1 MTLRFGAHSPRM
13 RTLVPLSIPAS
24 IFLLILPLIGCGRTS
39 SGADAEPGPLD
50 VRKIYF
56 MFHPVCWQTAGL
68 DPPPGDWDEHSPYS
82 RPVWDATYRK
92 ELEVNRLQKDLMS
105 RMKRDEVLLLFPI
118 GDKTP
123 MLELQDYASRTLG
136 RRAILVDRE
145 LKQPP
150 AEWRKL
156 DHPLERFLSEPDLPG
171 RDEFLDGVPA
181 EIREELAA
189 EIREA
194 IDEAG
199 AVAATWNPAVLEVL
213 YFSRLAASD
222 IRNEFRKRN
231 LRFDAATTQGV
242 AFGEGFEQ
250 CAMTYKQMLVPYLGL
265 QTPVDNRY
273 DLSVSGASFLMG
285 SRFRERVDLDPNLRL
300 YLWEATG
307 GRLVGLYTRA
317 WCRLKDPLLYAR
329 IPVRGLDLQVREVHG
344 KLCWPEPDAPELAL
358 DSEGGELK
366 LPVYNG
372 IRRDFDWYGV
382 VNTAE
387 DACYV
392 IARNMTYGEF
402 RRLLVDAR
410 ISR

>member
-1 MTLRFGAHSPRM
+1 MTSLLGAHSPRLQ
-13 RTLVPLSIPAS
+13 TLLRLSILVAM
-24 IFLLILPLIGCGRTS
+24 LPLIGCGWTY
-39 SGADAEPGPLD
+39 SGADAGSGPLD

-68 DPPPGDWDEHSPYS
+68 DPPPGNWDEHSPYS

-92 ELEVNRLQKDLMS
+92 ELEVNRLQKELMS
-105 RMKRDEVLLLFPI
+105 KMEPDEVLLLFPI
-118 GDKTP
+118 GDKAP
-123 MLELQDYASRTLG
+123 MLELQEYARRTLG
-136 RRAILVDRE
+136 RRAILVDRK

-150 AEWRKL
+150 VEWRKL
-156 DHPLERFLSEPDLPG
+156 DHPLERFLGDPDLPG
-171 RDEFLDGVPA
+171 RAAFLEGVPPP
-181 EIREELAA
+181 IQKELEA

-222 IRNEFRKRN
+222 IRSEFRERN
-231 LRFDAATTQGV
+231 LRYDPATTRGV

-265 QTPVDNRY
+265 QTPVENRY

-285 SRFRERVDLDPNLRL
+285 SRFRERVDLDSNLRL
-300 YLWEATG
+300 YLWEGTG
-307 GRLVGLYTRA
+307 NRLVGLYTRA

-329 IPVRGLDLQVREVHG
+329 IPVQDLELQVREVHG
-344 KLCWPEPDAPELAL
+344 KLCWPEPAAPELAL
-358 DSEGGELK
+358 ESEGGELK
-366 LPVYNG
+366 LPVYTG
-372 IRRDFDWYGV
+372 IRRDFDWHDV

-392 IARNMTYGEF
+392 IARNLTYGDF
-402 RRLLVDAR
+402 RRLLVNAR